1 MRNIF
6 SLTREEFTS
15 PDANLIRYNIYKEDI
30 LFRCQTKTS
39 LGCHP
44 EWGGTEDCGYLG
56 LLNTSPFTNYISA
69 VYIANVESER
79 VSFQSV
85 EAALEVQD
93 SIQNSINIFP
103 NPTKVIVNFSDEI
116 IGVKIFD
123 ISGKALLQ
131 FNITRQAADISNL
144 I

>member
-1 MRNIF
+1 V
-6 SLTREEFTS
+6 
-15 PDANLIRYNIYKEDI
+15 
-30 LFRCQTKTS
+30 
-39 LGCHP
+39 G
-44 EWGGTEDCGYLG
+44 
-56 LLNTSPFTNYISA
+56 
-69 VYIANVESER
+69 
-79 VSFQSV
+79 
-85 EAALEVQD
+85 AALEVED

-144 I
+144 IKAVTSSI